1 MPAKTLQDWAIKY
14 RTGRAGL
21 WAIDLNALA
30 WLAQLRLMTT
40 AQIQTLAGPDITLG
54 HIRDSLARLRAAE
67 LVASVPLAAGRRAPQ
82 RISQDRTQVW
92 FLTPAGLEVAEPAN
106 ARNYRITA
114 EKAGNTKQA
123 HALAVTD
130 VAAAFARWLR
140 GGGHEITP
148 GDCEAEFAHL
158 MADRSAQR
166 FANLQVSDLRIR
178 MMLNDPDGDVA
189 VTRLIEVDRGT
200 ESVQQLVDKVRN
212 YARVLAYKPPHQ
224 RDKADGGL
232 PAWRLS
238 YPKFPKLIFVWA
250 DPSAD
255 AARTTRRQDQFLNL
269 LREERLLTRPLHELG
284 LSCTSLDLLQSY
296 GPFAAIF
303 TRHNNAEPVDLLGH
317 ARPVALAR

>member
-1 MPAKTLQDWAIKY
+1 MTPQQWATKY

-40 AQIQTLAGPDITLG
+40 AQVQTLGAPHVALR
-54 HIRDSLARLRAAE
+54 HVRASLARLYAAD
-67 LVASVPLAAGRRAPQ
+67 LVGFVPLAAGRRVPHRNGPNQ
-82 RISQDRTQVW
+82 TRVW
-92 FLTPAGLEVAEPAN
+92 FLTPAGLDVAEPAH

-114 EKAGNTKQA
+114 EKAGNDKQA

-140 GGGHEITP
+140 EGGHDITP

-178 MMLNDPDGDVA
+178 MMLNDPDGDIA

-200 ESVQQLVDKVRN
+200 ESVQLLVDKVRN
-212 YARVLAYKPPHQ
+212 YARVLSYKPPQQ

-255 AARTTRRQDQFLNL
+255 QARTARRQDQFLNL

-284 LSCTSLDLLQSY
+284 LSCTSLNLLQRR

-303 TRHNNAEPVDLLGH
+303 TPHDQADAVDLLGQ
-317 ARPVALAR
+317 ARRVALAR